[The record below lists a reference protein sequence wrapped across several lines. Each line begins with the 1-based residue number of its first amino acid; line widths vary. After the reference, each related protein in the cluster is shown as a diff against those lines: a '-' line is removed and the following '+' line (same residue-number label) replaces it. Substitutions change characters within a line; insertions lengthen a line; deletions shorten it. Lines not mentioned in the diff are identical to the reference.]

1 MVTNCIERLDDV
13 LADECKNT
21 IPKIE
26 ETIIHQSDE
35 KAHLKIDEFLL
46 QHFGKE
52 AKFRFTAR
60 TDLITE
66 TTIWEMKCTS
76 KISIDHMLQVV
87 IYAWLW
93 RMRNSSSS
101 DNASSDEKKVKIFNI
116 KTNELLHLDASM
128 DDLNSIMLVL
138 LKGKFQK
145 PQIKVDEVFIED
157 CKKYLHELSSS
168 I

>member
-1 MVTNCIERLDDV
+1 
-13 LADECKNT
+13 
-21 IPKIE
+21 
-26 ETIIHQSDE
+26 
-35 KAHLKIDEFLL
+35 
-46 QHFGKE
+46 
-52 AKFRFTAR
+52 
-60 TDLITE
+60 
-66 TTIWEMKCTS
+66 
-76 KISIDHMLQVV
+76 MLQVV

-128 DDLNSIMLVL
+128 EDLNNIMLVL

-145 PQIKVDEVFIED
+145 PQIKVDADFIGD
-157 CKKYLHELSSS
+157 CKNYLDRLCVS